1 MSEHVI
7 EINDLYFKYNETS
20 DWLLKDLELSVEKG
34 EFIAIRGP
42 SGVGKSTLLNLIA
55 LLAKPDK
62 GEIRL
67 IGQDVTNFT
76 ESEATVWRRQN
87 LGFVFQQFHLLPHLT
102 VVENIQ
108 LPLALN
114 QMDLAPPQLTEI
126 LHTLDIN
133 DLCHKYPRH
142 LSGGQMQRVAIAR
155 AMIHQPSI
163 LLADEPT
170 GNLDEELSDEVLKLM
185 VRQIKL
191 RLVSTLMVTHSDA
204 AASYADKVYYFENH
218 HLVLA

>member
-1 MSEHVI
+1 MSENVI
-7 EINDLYFKYNETS
+7 EINNLSFRYNETS
-20 DWLLKDLELSVEKG
+20 PWLLKELTLSVKKG

-62 GEIRL
+62 GQIRL
-67 IGQDVTNFT
+67 IGEDVTNFS
-76 ESEATVWRRQN
+76 ESHATLWRRHN
-87 LGFVFQQFHLLPHLT
+87 LGFIFQQFHLLPHLT

-114 QMDLAPPQLTEI
+114 RLSLVSPELTEI
-126 LHTLDIN
+126 LHILNIA
-133 DLCHKYPRH
+133 DLSDEYPRH

-155 AMIHQPSI
+155 AMIHQPAI

-185 VRQIKL
+185 VKQIRLRQ
-191 RLVSTLMVTHSDA
+191 VTTLMVTHSDS
-204 AASYADKVYYFENH
+204 AASYADKACYFENH
-218 HLVLA
+218 KLTLA